1 MALQIKLLNA
11 CAPADILG
19 VFIQEADLA
28 AQLASLPVQVD
39 YLDQMVADRKFK
51 GAKSSTLCVPLSGAS
66 YKYLVLAGLGKSK
79 NDEPYVENLRRAI
92 SGIMRVCEQY
102 SAKTV
107 TVVLP
112 KAQDFGVTSAYLL
125 EHVAVA
131 AQLANHK
138 FDTYLTDAAKK
149 EISLSLNLVL
159 DNSFGDLAQLQATL
173 DKAILIA
180 GAVNR
185 ARQWIDLPANHL
197 TPAILA
203 DKIVSAAQE
212 ASLKTTVFGEQ
223 EIIKMGMGGI
233 YAVSR
238 GSVEDARFVV
248 AEYHCGDVNAPTVAL
263 VGKGI
268 LYDTGGLSIK
278 PAQSMETMKEDMAG
292 AAAVMNAICVIGKLK
307 PKINVIAV
315 APLAE
320 NMPSGT
326 AGRPGDIITFYN
338 GKTAEVKNTDA
349 EGRLILADALSYV
362 VKNYKLDAVIDIA
375 TLTGACEYALG
386 NFFSALISEDDR
398 LVAQVVSAGEV
409 SGDRVWRLPFTDDYK
424 SAMHSN
430 IADLS
435 NIASSRFKAGTINGA
450 TFLRNFVGE
459 TPWAHLDIAN
469 TAYDLGMLPYYRA
482 DSATGVGV
490 RLLIEVV
497 MSFVKNN

>member
-1 MALQIKLLNA
+1 MALQIKLLKT
-11 CAPADILG
+11 CEPADILG
-19 VFIQEADLA
+19 VFIEESDVA
-28 AQLASLPVQVD
+28 AQLLNLPVQVD
-39 YLDQMVADRKFK
+39 YLKQVVSDRKFK
-51 GAKSSTLCVPLSGAS
+51 GAKGSVLCVPLSHAN
-66 YKYLVLAGLGKSK
+66 YKYLVLSGLGKAK
-79 NDEPYVENLRRAI
+79 NDEPYIENLRRAVAEVV
-92 SGIMRVCEQY
+92 RVCEQY
-102 SAKTV
+102 SAKSLMV
-107 TVVLP
+107 ILP
-112 KAQDFGVTSAYLL
+112 KAQYFGVTGDYLV
-125 EHVAVA
+125 EHAAVA
-131 AQLANHK
+131 AHLANHK
-138 FDTYLTDAAKK
+138 FDTYLTDINKK
-149 EISLSLNLVL
+149 EINLDLGFVL
-159 DNSFGDLAQLQATL
+159 DDSFSDFTQTQTAL
-173 DKAILIA
+173 DKSVLISQ
-180 GAVNR
+180 AVNQ

-197 TPAILA
+197 TPTILA
-203 DKIVSAAQE
+203 NKMVVAAQD
-212 ASLKTTVFGEQ
+212 AGLKTTVFGEQ
-223 EIIKMGMGGI
+223 EIIAMGMGGI
-233 YAVSR
+233 HAVSR
-238 GSVEDARFVV
+238 GSVEDAKLVI
-248 AEYHCGDVNAPTVAL
+248 AEYNCGDSSAPTIAL

-307 PKINVIAV
+307 PKLNVIAV

-326 AGRPGDIITFYN
+326 AGRPGDIISFYN

-362 VKNYKLDAVIDIA
+362 VKNYQLDAVVDIA

-386 NFFSALISEDDR
+386 NFFSALISENHD
-398 LVAQVVSAGEV
+398 LVAQVVAAGEV

-435 NIASSRFKAGTINGA
+435 NIASGRFKAGTINGA

-469 TAYDLGMLPYYRA
+469 TAYNLGMLPYYRA

-490 RLLIEVV
+490 RLLVEIV
-497 MSFVKNN
+497 MSFHKVN

>member
-1 MALQIKLLNA
+1 MALQIKLVNSNES
-11 CAPADILG
+11 ADILG
-19 VFIQEADLA
+19 VLISEAGLES
-28 AQLASLPVQVD
+28 QLSNLPVQPS
-39 YLDQMVADRKFK
+39 YLSQMVADRKFK
-51 GAKSSTLCVPLSGAS
+51 GAKSSTLCVPLSGEK
-66 YKYLVLAGLGKSK
+66 YKYLVLSGLGKSK

-92 SGIMRVCEQY
+92 AEVMRVCEHY
-102 SAKTV
+102 SAKSATII
-107 TVVLP
+107 LSQ
-112 KAQDFGVTSAYLL
+112 AQDFGVSSDYLL
-125 EHVAVA
+125 EQSAIA

-138 FDTYLTDAAKK
+138 FDTYLTDASKK
-149 EISLSLNLVL
+149 ETNLVLNLVL
-159 DNSFGDLAQLQATL
+159 DGSFGNLTQAQAAL
-173 DKAILIA
+173 DQAILVA
-180 GAVNR
+180 QAVNR

-197 TPAILA
+197 TPTVLA
-203 DKIVSAAQE
+203 DKIVENAQ
-212 ASLKTTVFGEQ
+212 AVGLKTTVFGEK
-223 EIIKMGMGGI
+223 EIIQMGMGGI
-233 YAVSR
+233 HAVSR
-238 GSVEDARFVV
+238 GSVEDARLVIV
-248 AEYHCGDVNAPTVAL
+248 EYHCGDASAPTVAL

-292 AAAVMNAICVIGKLK
+292 AAAVMNAVGVIGSLK
-307 PKINVIAV
+307 PKVNVIAI

-349 EGRLILADALSYV
+349 EGRLVLADALSYV

-386 NFFSALISEDDR
+386 NFFSALISENHE
-398 LVAQVVSAGEV
+398 LAAQVTKAGEV

-435 NIASSRFKAGTINGA
+435 NIASGRFKAGTINGA

-469 TAYDLGMLPYYRA
+469 TAYNLGMLPYYRA

-490 RLLIEVV
+490 RLLVEVV
-497 MSFVKNN
+497 MSFKK

>member
-1 MALQIKLLNA
+1 MALQIKLFKA
-11 CAPADILG
+11 QQPADILAI
-19 VFIQEADLA
+19 FIHEADQA
-28 AQLASLPVQVD
+28 SQLAQLPVQPD
-39 YLDQMVADRKFK
+39 YLNQMIADRKFK
-51 GAKSSTLCVPLSGAS
+51 GAKASNLCVPLSGAS
-66 YKYLVLAGLGKSK
+66 YKYLLLVGLGKAK
-79 NDEPYVENLRRAI
+79 NDEPYIENLRRAVAEV
-92 SGIMRVCEQY
+92 MRVCEHY
-102 SAKTV
+102 SAKSV
-107 TVVLP
+107 SVILP
-112 KAQDFGVTSAYLL
+112 KAQDFAAGSHYLL
-125 EHVAVA
+125 EHVGIA

-138 FDTYLTDAAKK
+138 FDTYLTDTSKK
-149 EISLSLNLVL
+149 EINLTLNLILDDSFSDLTQAQVVL
-159 DNSFGDLAQLQATL
+159 EQAGWV
-173 DKAILIA
+173 A
-180 GAVNR
+180 GAVNQT
-185 ARQWIDLPANHL
+185 RQWVDLPANHL

-203 DKIVSAAQE
+203 DKMVASAQAVG
-212 ASLKTTVFGEQ
+212 LKTTVFGEQ
-223 EIIKMGMGGI
+223 EIIKLGMGGI
-233 YAVSR
+233 HAVSR
-238 GSVEDARFVV
+238 GSVEDARLVI
-248 AEYHCGDVNAPTVAL
+248 AEYHCGEPGAPTVAL

-307 PKINVIAV
+307 PKVNVIAI

-349 EGRLILADALSYV
+349 EGRLVLADALSYA
-362 VKNYKLDAVIDIA
+362 VKNYQLDAIVDIA

-386 NFFSALISEDDR
+386 NFFSALISENHD
-398 LVAQVVSAGEV
+398 LVAQVVQAGEV
-409 SGDRVWRLPFTDDYK
+409 CGDRVWRLPFTDDYK

-435 NIASSRFKAGTINGA
+435 NIASGRFKAGTINGA
-450 TFLRNFVGE
+450 TFLRNFVGD

-497 MSFVKNN
+497 MSFRKVN